1 MEVHSKVQPFI
12 EQCTGLPPAPTSLKQ
27 LLYSLHKAWTSKEVS
42 AAISLNGNW
51 EAGPGSEMHWLA
63 QRAYGPYWTEDKF
76 DAVGSLIRGNLIN
89 LY

>member
-1 MEVHSKVQPFI
+1 
-12 EQCTGLPPAPTSLKQ
+12 
-27 LLYSLHKAWTSKEVS
+27 
-42 AAISLNGNW
+42 
-51 EAGPGSEMHWLA
+51 MHWLA